1 MMFNSTTKIDIK
13 IHDTSLKKQDTNLK
27 KQDTNAKDDKIKP
40 IFVCNAKCNECL
52 SRKCFFI

>member
-13 IHDTSLKKQDTNLK
+13 TDIKIHDTNLK